1 MMWMR
6 LAGILGLYGLP
17 SAKVKNEKKKKKAQN
32 KLYEVTIREGF
43 DMEGC

>member
-17 SAKVKNEKKKKKAQN
+17 SAKVKNEKKKKAQK